1 MAARLCGWQTERMT
15 SKTRK
20 RWLIAGAV
28 VLTLIAAAG
37 VVLFIFRDRATPAQ
51 QEDVEAT
58 LVTGGGQPGDYGL
71 YLYATTGFEETDAL
85 GGSRHEYP
93 PQTYMTIQPGGC
105 GTLVRW
111 KPLEQRWDEWDY
123 CEGGALAGRQ
133 NYHEWFTMGNLD
145 AWTCSPAVPSE
156 GEPGETW
163 TGSCSRTVSG
173 NVEAAAEVTT
183 YEVVGYETL
192 TVGADEVE
200 TLHIRTA
207 STGSGGT
214 SSSDTAD
221 TWILPGTPL
230 VVRQTASGSST
241 NQSRIGPVAY
251 HEEYEIRLISLSP
264 SA

>member
-93 PQTYMTIQPGGC
+93 SQTYMTIQPGGC

-192 TVGADEVE
+192 TVGADQVE